1 MFQVA
6 FTQNILSDI
15 LMKTFIFRLC
25 RRCGKIGHFAAT
37 CAEKI
42 AIDRDRRRGDSESV
56 SS

>member
-1 MFQVA
+1 MFRVT
-6 FTQNILSDI
+6 FTQKILSGI